1 MTGARVA
8 IVTGGARGIGRAI
21 AARLAR
27 DGYSVVVADRDA
39 DAGRSAAR
47 EIGGFSVPVDVSDS
61 ASVDAAFREVEARSK
76 RIDVLVNCAGIHLQ
90 KLVVEMSDED
100 WDSIQSVNARGAF
113 LTCRAAARVMMRQG
127 SGRIVNILTR
137 LGFGNPYSAAY
148 MASKSAV
155 WALTQTLAVELAAY
169 GVTVNAVAPGH
180 VGPGT
185 GMEKQFRAKAEKLGL
200 GWDAFEAEV
209 LRTIPLG
216 RWCSPE
222 DVAGAVAWIVSPDAS
237 FVTGELVNVTGGFTG
252 YGIAPPKVTA

>member
-1 MTGARVA
+1 MTDRPVA

-27 DGYSVVVADRDA
+27 DGYSVVIADRDA
-39 DAGRSAAR
+39 DAADATAEAVDGMA
-47 EIGGFSVPVDVSDS
+47 VPVDVADS
-61 ASVDAAFREVEARSK
+61 ASVAAAFRDVEARSK

-100 WDSIQSVNARGAF
+100 WDGIQRVNARGAF
-113 LTCRAAARVMMRQG
+113 LMCRAAAQAMMRQG

-155 WALTQTLAVELAAY
+155 LALTQTLAVELAAY

-185 GMEKQFRAKAEKLGL
+185 GMEKQFRDKAEKLGL
-200 GWDAFEAEV
+200 TWEAFEGQV
-209 LRTIPLG
+209 LKTIPIG

-252 YGIAPPKVTA
+252 YGIAPPKVPA